1 MKQQIIEM
9 LAPIIGFV
17 LPQILKPL
25 LLGAIQRNPEHGPVI
40 LASLYPGIDA
50 ELEPLAADTETPF
63 DDVAVKAIKKVFEDV
78 AQETGVP
85 LSNVDDD

>member
-1 MKQQIIEM
+1 M
-9 LAPIIGFV
+9 LSPIIGFV

-25 LLGAIQRNPEHGPVI
+25 LLGAIQRNPEHGAVI

-50 ELEPLAADTETPF
+50 ELEPLAAKTETPF
-63 DDVAVKAIKKVFEDV
+63 DDVAVKAVKKVFEDV
-78 AQETGVP
+78 AEETGVP

>member
-1 MKQQIIEM
+1 MKEKLIEM

-25 LLGAIQRNPEHGPVI
+25 LLGAIERNPQHGPVI

-50 ELEPLAADTETPF
+50 ELEPLAAKTDTPF
-63 DDVAVKAIKKVFEDV
+63 DDVAVAALKKVFEDV
-78 AQETGVP
+78 AKEKGIP
-85 LSNVDDD
+85 LSNVDED